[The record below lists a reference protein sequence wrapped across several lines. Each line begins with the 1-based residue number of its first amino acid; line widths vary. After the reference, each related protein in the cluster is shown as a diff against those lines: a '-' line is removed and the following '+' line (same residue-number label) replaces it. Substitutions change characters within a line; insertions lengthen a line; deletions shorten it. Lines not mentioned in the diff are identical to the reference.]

1 MNFFYFM
8 GAIYEAKKSFM
19 KQFFYPSSIA
29 VFGVADSQGNLAKN
43 IVSNCRDMAFK
54 GDIFPVGRSRG
65 SVNGI
70 KIITE
75 TDELPAGIELAVIL
89 VPAPYVAETLDIC
102 GRKGISHAIIST
114 AGFREYSG
122 KENRFEKD
130 VLAVVKHHGIRLIG
144 PNCIGVI
151 CTNSGLCTPFNPLR
165 AKRFKKGR
173 ISLVTQS
180 GGVTV
185 QAAHLYS
192 EEHVGFSK
200 VISIGNKLDLNEIDY
215 LEYLMDDEDTE
226 QIHVHLESI
235 EDGRKLIDLAQKID
249 KPIVFF
255 KSNVSVTSAKI
266 AKSHTAA
273 LVNDDRI
280 VTGAFRQAG
289 IVRVRNIREMTVCAK
304 ALHLPPLS
312 GDRLAVISLSG
323 GFSVI
328 LGDACEDYGFKCPSL
343 PRDLLDKIESFRRGG
358 VIRMANPMD
367 FGDVHSIEGLTFAVE
382 HCLKLDYIDGMVLA
396 LFYDP
401 EIAKLLGQGSDD
413 TQQMLDFLKATMSA
427 YNKPI
432 ALSFLSERQ
441 YIEKYKRMSPFP
453 VFNDPE
459 ESIQGLR
466 KNRNYWKKR

>member
-1 MNFFYFM
+1 M
-8 GAIYEAKKSFM
+8 KK
-19 KQFFYPSSIA
+19 FFYPSSIA
-29 VFGVADSQGNLAKN
+29 VFGVADSPVNLAKN
-43 IVSNCRDMAFK
+43 IVSNCREMGFK

-65 SVNGI
+65 SVNGL

-75 TDELPAGIELAVIL
+75 TDALPAGIDLAVIL
-89 VPAPYVAETLDIC
+89 VPAAYVAETLDIC

-130 VLAVVKHHGIRLIG
+130 VLAVVKRHGIRIIG

-165 AKRFKKGR
+165 PKSFKKGH

-180 GGVTV
+180 GGLTIK
-185 QAAHLYS
+185 AAHLYS

-200 VISIGNKLDLNEIDY
+200 IISIGNKLDLNEIDY
-215 LEYLMDDEDTE
+215 LEYLLGDEDTK
-226 QIHVHLESI
+226 QIHLHLESI
-235 EDGRKLIDLAQKID
+235 EHGRKLINVARNAS
-249 KPIVFF
+249 KPIVIF
-255 KSNVSVTSAKI
+255 KSNVSVTSAEI

-273 LVNDDRI
+273 LLNDDRI

-289 IVRVRNIREMTVCAK
+289 IVRVKSIQDITVCAK
-304 ALHLPPLS
+304 SLQLPPLF

-328 LGDACEDYGFKCPSL
+328 LGDACEEYGFECPSL
-343 PRDLLDKIESFRRGG
+343 PRELLDKIESFRRGG

-367 FGDVHSIEGLTFAVE
+367 FGDVHSIEGLAFAVE
-382 HCLKLDYIDGMVLA
+382 HCLKLDHIHGMVLA
-396 LFYDP
+396 MFYDP
-401 EIAKLLGQGSDD
+401 EIAKLFGQGKDSI
-413 TQQMLDFLKATMSA
+413 QEMLDFLDVTMNA
-427 YNKPI
+427 CKKPI

-441 YIEKYKRMSPFP
+441 YIEAYKKICPFP
-453 VFNDPE
+453 VFNDPV
-459 ESIQGLR
+459 ESVQALR
-466 KNRNYWKKR
+466 KNRNYWKAR

>member
-1 MNFFYFM
+1 M
-8 GAIYEAKKSFM
+8 KK
-19 KQFFYPSSIA
+19 FFYPSSIA
-29 VFGVADSQGNLAKN
+29 VFGVADSPVNLAKN
-43 IVSNCRDMAFK
+43 IVSNCREMGFK

-65 SVNGI
+65 SVNGL

-75 TDELPAGIELAVIL
+75 TDALPAGIDLAVIL
-89 VPAPYVAETLDIC
+89 VPAAYVADTLDIC

-130 VLAVVKHHGIRLIG
+130 VLAVVKRHGIRIIG

-165 AKRFKKGR
+165 PKSFKKGH

-180 GGVTV
+180 GGLTIK
-185 QAAHLYS
+185 AAHLYS

-200 VISIGNKLDLNEIDY
+200 IISIGNKLDLNEIDY
-215 LEYLMDDEDTE
+215 LEYLMGDEDTK
-226 QIHVHLESI
+226 QIHLHLESI
-235 EDGRKLIDLAQKID
+235 EHGRKLINLARNAG
-249 KPIVFF
+249 KPIVIF
-255 KSNVSVTSAKI
+255 KSNVSVTSAEI

-273 LVNDDRI
+273 LLNDDRI

-289 IVRVRNIREMTVCAK
+289 IVRVKSIQDITVCAK
-304 ALHLPPLS
+304 SLQLPPLF

-328 LGDACEDYGFKCPSL
+328 LGDACEEYGFECPSL
-343 PRDLLDKIESFRRGG
+343 PRELLDKIESFRRGG

-367 FGDVHSIEGLTFAVE
+367 FGDVHSIEGLAFAVE
-382 HCLKLDYIDGMVLA
+382 HCLKLDHIHGMVLA
-396 LFYDP
+396 MFYDP
-401 EIAKLLGQGSDD
+401 EIAKLFGQGKDSI
-413 TQQMLDFLKATMSA
+413 QEMLDFLDVTMNA
-427 YNKPI
+427 CKKPI

-441 YIEKYKRMSPFP
+441 YIEAYKKICPFP
-453 VFNDPE
+453 VFNDPV
-459 ESIQGLR
+459 ESVQALR
-466 KNRNYWKKR
+466 KNRNYWKAR

>member
-1 MNFFYFM
+1 
-8 GAIYEAKKSFM
+8 M
-19 KQFFYPSSIA
+19 KEFFYPSSIA
-29 VFGVADSQGNLAKN
+29 VFGVADSPVNLAKN
-43 IVSNCRDMAFK
+43 IVSNCREMGFK

-65 SVNGI
+65 SVNGL

-75 TDELPAGIELAVIL
+75 TDALPAGIDLAVIL
-89 VPAPYVAETLDIC
+89 VPAAYVAETLDIC

-130 VLAVVKHHGIRLIG
+130 VLAVVKRHGIRIIG

-165 AKRFKKGR
+165 PKSFKKGH

-180 GGVTV
+180 GGLTIK
-185 QAAHLYS
+185 AAHLYS

-200 VISIGNKLDLNEIDY
+200 IISIGNKLDLNEIDY
-215 LEYLMDDEDTE
+215 LEYLLGDEDTK
-226 QIHVHLESI
+226 QIHLHLESI
-235 EDGRKLIDLAQKID
+235 EHGRKLINVARNAR
-249 KPIVFF
+249 KPIVIF
-255 KSNVSVTSAKI
+255 KSNVSVTSAEI

-273 LVNDDRI
+273 LLNDDRI

-289 IVRVRNIREMTVCAK
+289 IVRVKSIQDITVCAK
-304 ALHLPPLS
+304 SLQLPPLF

-328 LGDACEDYGFKCPSL
+328 LGDACEEYGFECPSL
-343 PRDLLDKIESFRRGG
+343 PRELLDKIESFRRGG

-367 FGDVHSIEGLTFAVE
+367 FGDVHNIEGLAFAVE
-382 HCLKLDYIDGMVLA
+382 HCLKLDHIHGMVLA
-396 LFYDP
+396 MFYDP
-401 EIAKLLGQGSDD
+401 EIAKLFGQGKDSI
-413 TQQMLDFLKATMSA
+413 QEMLDFLDVTMNA
-427 YNKPI
+427 CKKPI

-441 YIEKYKRMSPFP
+441 YIEAYKKICPFP
-453 VFNDPE
+453 VFNDPV
-459 ESIQGLR
+459 ESVQALR
-466 KNRNYWKKR
+466 KNRNYWKAR

>member
-1 MNFFYFM
+1 M
-8 GAIYEAKKSFM
+8 KK
-19 KQFFYPSSIA
+19 FFYPSSIA
-29 VFGVADSQGNLAKN
+29 VFGVADSLGNLAKN
-43 IVSNCRDMAFK
+43 IVFNCLEMGFK
-54 GDIFPVGRSRG
+54 GEIFPVGRNRG
-65 SVNGI
+65 SVNGQ

-75 TDELPAGIELAVIL
+75 TDALPVGIDLAVIL
-89 VPAPYVAETLDIC
+89 VPAAYVAETLDIC

-122 KENRFEKD
+122 KESRFEKD
-130 VLAVVKHHGIRLIG
+130 VLAVVKRHGIRLIG

-165 AKRFKKGR
+165 PKRFKKGR

-180 GGVTV
+180 GGLTV

-192 EEHVGFSK
+192 EEHLGFSK

-215 LEYLMDDEDTE
+215 LEYLMGDEDTE

-235 EDGRKLIDLAQKID
+235 EHGRELIHLARNAV
-249 KPIVFF
+249 KPIVVF
-255 KSNVSVTSAKI
+255 KSNVSETSAQI

-273 LVNDDRI
+273 LSNDDRI

-289 IVRVRNIREMTVCAK
+289 IVRVKSIREMTICAK
-304 ALHLPPLS
+304 SFQLPPLS

-328 LGDACEDYGFKCPSL
+328 LGDACDEYGFECPSL
-343 PRDLLDKIESFRRGG
+343 PRELLDKIESFRRGG

-367 FGDVHSIEGLTFAVE
+367 FGDVHSIEGLAFAVE
-382 HCLKLDYIDGMVLA
+382 HCLKLDHIDGMVLA

-401 EIAKLLGQGSDD
+401 GIAKLLGQGSDN
-413 TQQMLDFLKATMSA
+413 TQQLLDFLERTMSA
-427 YNKPI
+427 CNKPI

-441 YIEKYKRMSPFP
+441 YVEEYKKISPFP
-453 VFNDPE
+453 VFNDPV
-459 ESIQGLR
+459 ESVQALR
-466 KNRNYWKKR
+466 KNRNYWKAR

>member
-1 MNFFYFM
+1 
-8 GAIYEAKKSFM
+8 M

-29 VFGVADSQGNLAKN
+29 VFGVADSPGNLAKN
-43 IVSNCRDMAFK
+43 IVSNCREMEFK
-54 GDIFPVGRSRG
+54 GEIFPVGRSRG
-65 SVNGI
+65 LVDGQ

-75 TDELPAGIELAVIL
+75 TDALPEGIDLAVIL
-89 VPAPYVAETLDIC
+89 VPAAYVADTLDIC

-130 VLAVVKHHGIRLIG
+130 VIAVVKHHGIRLIG

-165 AKRFKKGR
+165 PKRFKKGP

-180 GGVTV
+180 GGLTV

-215 LEYLMDDEDTE
+215 LEYLMDDKDTE
-226 QIHVHLESI
+226 QIHLHLESI
-235 EDGRKLIDLAQKID
+235 EDGRKLINMARNTG

-255 KSNVSVTSAKI
+255 KSNVSVTSAEI

-273 LVNDDRI
+273 LSNDDRI

-289 IVRVRNIREMTVCAK
+289 IVRARSIHEMIVCAK
-304 ALHLPPLS
+304 ALQLPPLS

-328 LGDACEDYGFKCPSL
+328 LGDACEEYGFKCPSL
-343 PRDLLDKIESFRRGG
+343 PRELLDKIESFRRGG

-367 FGDVHSIEGLTFAVE
+367 FGDVHSIEALAFTVE
-382 HCLKLDYIDGMVLA
+382 HCLKLDHIDGMVLA

-401 EIAKLLGQGSDD
+401 ELAKLLGQGKDRI
-413 TQQMLDFLKATMSA
+413 QEMLDFLDVTMNA

-441 YIEKYKRMSPFP
+441 YIEEYKKISSFP
-453 VFNDPE
+453 VFNDPV
-459 ESIQGLR
+459 ESVQGLR
-466 KNRNYWKKR
+466 KNRNYWKRR

>member
-1 MNFFYFM
+1 M
-8 GAIYEAKKSFM
+8 KK
-19 KQFFYPSSIA
+19 FFYPSSIA
-29 VFGVADSQGNLAKN
+29 VFGVADSPVNLAKN
-43 IVSNCRDMAFK
+43 IVSNCREMGFK

-65 SVNGI
+65 SVNGL

-75 TDELPAGIELAVIL
+75 TDALPAGIDLAVIL
-89 VPAPYVAETLDIC
+89 VPAAYVADTLDIC

-130 VLAVVKHHGIRLIG
+130 VLAVVKRHGIRIIG

-165 AKRFKKGR
+165 PKSFKKGH

-180 GGVTV
+180 GGLTIK
-185 QAAHLYS
+185 AAHLYS

-200 VISIGNKLDLNEIDY
+200 IISIGNKLDLNEIDY
-215 LEYLMDDEDTE
+215 LEYLLGDEDTK
-226 QIHVHLESI
+226 QIHLHLESI
-235 EDGRKLIDLAQKID
+235 EHGRKLINVARNAR
-249 KPIVFF
+249 KPIVIF
-255 KSNVSVTSAKI
+255 KSNVSVTSAEI

-273 LVNDDRI
+273 LLNDDRI

-289 IVRVRNIREMTVCAK
+289 IVRVKSIQDITVCAK
-304 ALHLPPLS
+304 SLQLPPLF

-328 LGDACEDYGFKCPSL
+328 LGDACEEYGFECPSL
-343 PRDLLDKIESFRRGG
+343 PRELLDKIESFRRGG

-367 FGDVHSIEGLTFAVE
+367 FGDVHSIEGLAFAVE
-382 HCLKLDYIDGMVLA
+382 HCLKLDHIDGMVLA
-396 LFYDP
+396 MFYDP
-401 EIAKLLGQGSDD
+401 EIAKLFGQGKDSI
-413 TQQMLDFLKATMSA
+413 QEMLDFLDVTMNA
-427 YNKPI
+427 CKKPI

-441 YIEKYKRMSPFP
+441 YIEAYKKICPFP
-453 VFNDPE
+453 VFNDPV
-459 ESIQGLR
+459 ESVQALR
-466 KNRNYWKKR
+466 KNRNYWKAR

>member
-1 MNFFYFM
+1 
-8 GAIYEAKKSFM
+8 M

-29 VFGVADSQGNLAKN
+29 VFGVADSPMNLAKN
-43 IVSNCRDMAFK
+43 IVSNCREMEFK

-75 TDELPAGIELAVIL
+75 TDALPAGIELAVIL
-89 VPAPYVAETLDIC
+89 VPAAYVADTLDIC

-165 AKRFKKGR
+165 PKRFKKGR

-180 GGVTV
+180 GGLTV

-215 LEYLMDDEDTE
+215 LKYLMDDEDTE
-226 QIHVHLESI
+226 QIHLHLESI
-235 EDGRKLIDLAQKID
+235 EDGRKLIDLARKTG

-255 KSNVSVTSAKI
+255 KSNVSVTSAEI

-273 LVNDDRI
+273 LLNNDRI

-289 IVRVRNIREMTVCAK
+289 IVRVRSIHEMTVCAK
-304 ALHLPPLS
+304 ALQLPPLS

-328 LGDACEDYGFKCPSL
+328 LGDACEKYGFKCPSL
-343 PRDLLDKIESFRRGG
+343 PLELLNKIESFRRGG

-367 FGDVHSIEGLTFAVE
+367 FGDVHSIEALAFAVE
-382 HCLKLDYIDGMVLA
+382 HCLKLDHIDGMVLA

-401 EIAKLLGQGSDD
+401 EIAKLLGQGNDN
-413 TQQMLDFLKATMSA
+413 TQQMLDFLDVTMNA

-432 ALSFLSERQ
+432 ALSFLSERR
-441 YIEKYKRMSPFP
+441 YIEEYKKISLFP
-453 VFNDPE
+453 VFNDPV
-459 ESIQGLR
+459 ESVQGLR
-466 KNRNYWKKR
+466 KNRNYWKRR

>member
-1 MNFFYFM
+1 M
-8 GAIYEAKKSFM
+8 KK
-19 KQFFYPSSIA
+19 FFYPSSIA
-29 VFGVADSQGNLAKN
+29 VFGVADSPMNLAKN
-43 IVSNCRDMAFK
+43 IVSNSCEMGFK
-54 GDIFPVGRSRG
+54 GDIFPVGRNRG

-75 TDELPAGIELAVIL
+75 TDALPAGIELAVIL
-89 VPAPYVAETLDIC
+89 VPAAYVAETLDIC

-122 KENRFEKD
+122 KGNRFEKD
-130 VLAVVKHHGIRLIG
+130 VLAVVKYHGIRLIG

-165 AKRFKKGR
+165 PKRFKKGR

-180 GGVTV
+180 GGLTI
-185 QAAHLYS
+185 QASHLYS

-215 LEYLMDDEDTE
+215 LKYLIGDEDTE
-226 QIHVHLESI
+226 QIHLHLESI
-235 EDGRKLIDLAQKID
+235 EDGRKLINVARNAG

-255 KSNVSVTSAKI
+255 KSNVSVTSAEI

-273 LVNDDRI
+273 LLNDDRI

-289 IVRVRNIREMTVCAK
+289 IVRVKSIQDMTVCAK
-304 ALHLPPLS
+304 SLQLPPLF
-312 GDRLAVISLSG
+312 GNRLAVISLSG

-328 LGDACEDYGFKCPSL
+328 LGDACEEYGFECPSL
-343 PRDLLDKIESFRRGG
+343 PRELLDKIESFRRGG

-367 FGDVHSIEGLTFAVE
+367 FGDVHSIEGLAFAVE
-382 HCLKLDYIDGMVLA
+382 HCLKLDHIDGMVLA
-396 LFYDP
+396 MFYDP
-401 EIAKLLGQGSDD
+401 EIAKLFGQGKDSI
-413 TQQMLDFLKATMSA
+413 QQILDFLDVTMNA

-441 YIEKYKRMSPFP
+441 YIEAYKKICPFP
-453 VFNDPE
+453 VFNDPV
-459 ESIQGLR
+459 ESVQALR
-466 KNRNYWKKR
+466 KNRNYWKAR

>member
-1 MNFFYFM
+1 M
-8 GAIYEAKKSFM
+8 KK
-19 KQFFYPSSIA
+19 FFYPSSIA
-29 VFGVADSQGNLAKN
+29 VFGVADNPGNLAKN
-43 IVSNCRDMAFK
+43 IVSNCQEMGFK
-54 GDIFPVGRSRG
+54 GEIFPVGRSRG
-65 SVNGI
+65 SVNGL

-75 TDELPAGIELAVIL
+75 TDSLSAGIDLAVIL
-89 VPAPYVAETLDIC
+89 VPAAYVADTLDIC

-130 VLAVVKHHGIRLIG
+130 VLAAGKHHGIRLIG

-165 AKRFKKGR
+165 PKRFKKGR

-180 GGVTV
+180 GGLTIK
-185 QAAHLYS
+185 AAHLYS

-215 LEYLMDDEDTE
+215 LEYLMGDEDTE
-226 QIHVHLESI
+226 QIHLHLESI
-235 EDGRKLIDLAQKID
+235 EDGRKLINVARNAG
-249 KPIVFF
+249 KPIVIF
-255 KSNVSVTSAKI
+255 KSNVSVTSAQI

-273 LVNDDRI
+273 LLNDDRI

-289 IVRVRNIREMTVCAK
+289 IVRVRSIRDMTVCAK
-304 ALHLPPLS
+304 SLQLPPLF

-328 LGDACEDYGFKCPSL
+328 LGDACEEYGFKCPSL
-343 PRDLLDKIESFRRGG
+343 PRELLDKIESFRRGG

-367 FGDVHSIEGLTFAVE
+367 FGDVHSIEGLVFAVE
-382 HCLKLDYIDGMVLA
+382 HCLKLDHIDGMVLA
-396 LFYDP
+396 MFYDP
-401 EIAKLLGQGSDD
+401 EIAKLFGQGKDRI
-413 TQQMLDFLKATMSA
+413 QQVLDFLDVTMNA
-427 YNKPI
+427 CKKPI

-441 YIEKYKRMSPFP
+441 YIEAYKKICPFP
-453 VFNDPE
+453 VFNDPV
-459 ESIQGLR
+459 ESVQALR
-466 KNRNYWKKR
+466 KNRNYWKAR

>member
-1 MNFFYFM
+1 MN
-8 GAIYEAKKSFM
+8 K
-19 KQFFYPSSIA
+19 FFYPSSIA
-29 VFGVADSQGNLAKN
+29 VFGVADSPVNLAKN
-43 IVSNCRDMAFK
+43 IVSNCREMGFK

-65 SVNGI
+65 SVNGL

-75 TDELPAGIELAVIL
+75 TDALPAGIDLAVIL
-89 VPAPYVAETLDIC
+89 VPAAYVADTLDIC

-130 VLAVVKHHGIRLIG
+130 VLAVVKRHGIRIIG

-165 AKRFKKGR
+165 PKSFKKGH

-180 GGVTV
+180 GGLTIK
-185 QAAHLYS
+185 AAHLYS

-200 VISIGNKLDLNEIDY
+200 IISIGNKLDLNEIDY
-215 LEYLMDDEDTE
+215 LEYLLGDEDTK
-226 QIHVHLESI
+226 QIHLHLESI
-235 EDGRKLIDLAQKID
+235 EDGRKLINVARNAG
-249 KPIVFF
+249 KPIVIF
-255 KSNVSVTSAKI
+255 KSNVSVTSAEI

-273 LVNDDRI
+273 LLNDDRI

-289 IVRVRNIREMTVCAK
+289 IVRVKSIQDITVCAK
-304 ALHLPPLS
+304 SLQLPPLF

-328 LGDACEDYGFKCPSL
+328 LGDACEEYGFKCPSL
-343 PRDLLDKIESFRRGG
+343 PRELLDKIESFRRGG

-367 FGDVHSIEGLTFAVE
+367 FGDVHSIEGLAFAVE
-382 HCLKLDYIDGMVLA
+382 HCLKLDHIHGMVLA
-396 LFYDP
+396 MFYDP
-401 EIAKLLGQGSDD
+401 EIAKLFGQGKDSI
-413 TQQMLDFLKATMSA
+413 QEMLDFLDVTMNA
-427 YNKPI
+427 CKKPI

-441 YIEKYKRMSPFP
+441 YIEAYKKICPFP
-453 VFNDPE
+453 VFNDPV
-459 ESIQGLR
+459 ESVQALR
-466 KNRNYWKKR
+466 KNRNYWKAR